1 MQRTWWPEAGTIIVT
16 GPYWDLCA
24 HMTKNSWHQDVVD
37 RHLYNCAWFMCI
49 LTWLEWVIKFNSLS
63 RTSDIEVH
71 VIHINCVIMTYTLE
85 SLSSLTQTTH
95 NLQVTLNFKK
105 KKRMKKKYKKN
116 YSIKSYW
123 EKRRDDAL
131 MLATIHDD
139 TWDMLNMQHII
150 PNRWDYSD
158 IPTGST

>member
-37 RHLYNCAWFMCI
+37 PHLYNCAWFMCI

-71 VIHINCVIMTYTLE
+71 VIHINCVIMMNHYLP
-85 SLSSLTQTTH
+85 SHRQHIIYKSHLTFF
-95 NLQVTLNFKK
+95 LKK
-105 KKRMKKKYKKN
+105 GMKKKYKKN

-139 TWDMLNMQHII
+139 TWNMLNMQHII

-158 IPTGST
+158 IPAGGT